1 MVLGAVQVQSDHV
14 IRILLNKKAELQ
26 ELSSDVLIIQEYN
39 VLKFGV
45 ITIHITPRG
54 QVRKCLT

>member
-26 ELSSDVLIIQEYN
+26 ELSSDVLIIQDDN
-39 VLKFGV
+39 ILQFVV
-45 ITIHITPRG
+45 ITGKSMPYTS
-54 QVRKCLT
+54 T